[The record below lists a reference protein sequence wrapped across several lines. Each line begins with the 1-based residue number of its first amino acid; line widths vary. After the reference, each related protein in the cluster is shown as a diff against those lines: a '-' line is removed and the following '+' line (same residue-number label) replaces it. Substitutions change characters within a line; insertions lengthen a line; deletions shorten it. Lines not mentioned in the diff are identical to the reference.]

1 MLQGSPSPSL
11 EVISISAYSRY
22 ADNSDAYYRRTGHYS
37 APDPPLHVR
46 STEQR
51 ESAGPT
57 PSPPGRSK
65 RPQSNDGPLSFLRP
79 EFFRSL
85 LPAGIDA
92 GDLLLIVMLFLLYID
107 TEDED
112 FLIIL
117 IVMGY
122 SMLKG
127 GRA

>member
-22 ADNSDAYYRRTGHYS
+22 AGNGDAYYRRAGHYS
-37 APDPPLHVR
+37 APDTPLHVHE
-46 STEQR
+46 TGQR
-51 ESAGPT
+51 EPAGPT
-57 PSPPGRSK
+57 QSPPGQSQ
-65 RPQSNDGPLSFLRP
+65 RPQSNDGPLGVLRP

-117 IVMGY
+117 IIMGY
-122 SMLKG
+122 SILKG